1 MTTFTGSCSSKY
13 DFTTITV
20 QLGNHAEHTGVM
32 GERRNSP
39 YSQTNSQSI
48 KDEKNAKKFV
58 KIPRKR
64 GLVVKFEP
72 VT

>member
-20 QLGNHAEHTGVM
+20 QLGNRAEHTGVM
-32 GERRNSP
+32 ANAGIVLIHKK
-39 YSQTNSQSI
+39 NSQSI

-58 KIPRKR
+58 KISRKR